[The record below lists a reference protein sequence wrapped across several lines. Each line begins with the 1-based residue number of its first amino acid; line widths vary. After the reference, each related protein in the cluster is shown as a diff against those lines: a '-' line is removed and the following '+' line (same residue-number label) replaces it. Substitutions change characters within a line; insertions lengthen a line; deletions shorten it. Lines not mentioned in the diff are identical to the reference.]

1 MSLQFI
7 NNASLFNFEDYPNV
21 LFRIKAIKWFQK
33 SVPIYVTI
41 ASVFSKG
48 RVKEIGKIKRVRII
62 KRSRTR
68 TKGKDKAS
76 SENKGKWRKPRLAW
90 AGARP

>member
-1 MSLQFI
+1 MV
-7 NNASLFNFEDYPNV
+7 P
-21 LFRIKAIKWFQK
+21 K

-41 ASVFSKG
+41 VYVYSKG
-48 RVKEIGKIKRVRII
+48 RVREIGKINRVRIL

-76 SENKGKWRKPRLAW
+76 SENKGKWRKPRLTW